1 MGGIS
6 PGTSS
11 RSTLDIKRIG
21 DHIKRVFFKR
31 TFDVVMRKFKG
42 ELFQL
47 FTFQI
52 EPFLDFLKFKRDYK
66 ESRVPPYALVSDSLA
81 ARV

>member
-1 MGGIS
+1 MLQLS
-6 PGTSS
+6 
-11 RSTLDIKRIG
+11 
-21 DHIKRVFFKR
+21 
-31 TFDVVMRKFKG
+31 FDVVIRKFKG
-42 ELFQL
+42 ALFQL

-52 EPFLDFLKFKRDYK
+52 EPFLKFKRDYK